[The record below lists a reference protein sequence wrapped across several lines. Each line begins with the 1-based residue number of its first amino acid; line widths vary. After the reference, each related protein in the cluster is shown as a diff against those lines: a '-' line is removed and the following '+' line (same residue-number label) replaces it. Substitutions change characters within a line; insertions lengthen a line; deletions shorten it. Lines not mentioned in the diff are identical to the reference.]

1 MRAQVFQFSAVF
13 AVAALIGMPAAAEA
27 AERRD
32 TKPSAALDA
41 LAQCVAIAT
50 DAERLACYDRA
61 ARPLIEAQKAKEFV
75 VVDRDEVRKTKRSL
89 FGFSLPSIKLFG
101 ASDDEPVKQLVG
113 VMTASTALQ
122 GGLMRFQLDDGS
134 VWDTTE
140 AMPLMPRKGDTVT
153 VKAGSLGSYIA
164 TAPGR
169 RSPRVKRVR

>member
-1 MRAQVFQFSAVF
+1 MSTEVTKITSVF
-13 AVAALIGMPAAAEA
+13 VAAILTATFSNVSA
-27 AERRD
+27 AERRE
-32 TKPSAALDA
+32 TKASTALDA
-41 LAQCVAIAT
+41 LAQCVAIT
-50 DAERLACYDRA
+50 GDAERLNCYDRA
-61 ARPLIEAQKAKEFV
+61 AKPLIEAQKAKEFV

-113 VMTASTALQ
+113 VMTASSALP

-140 AMPLMPRKGDTVT
+140 GLMQMPRKGDTVT
-153 VKAGSLGSYIA
+153 VKAGALGSYIA

>member
-1 MRAQVFQFSAVF
+1 MTGQAIRITMIF
-13 AVAALIGMPAAAEA
+13 AVAAVTAGSAGAAQ
-27 AERRD
+27 RRD

-41 LAQCVAIAT
+41 LAQCVGVAA

-75 VVDRDEVRKTKRSL
+75 VVDREEVRKTKRSL

-113 VMTASTALQ
+113 VMTASTPLP

-140 AMPLMPRKGDTVT
+140 GLMQMPRKGDTVT
-153 VKAGSLGSYIA
+153 VKAGTLGSYIA

>member
-1 MRAQVFQFSAVF
+1 MRVQASQLSGFLAMVAMIVPASTGLAAQ
-13 AVAALIGMPAAAEA
+13 
-27 AERRD
+27 RRD
-32 TKPSAALDA
+32 TKASAALDA

-61 ARPLIEAQKAKEFV
+61 ARPLIEAQKAKDFV
-75 VVDRDEVRKTKRSL
+75 VVDREEVRKTKRSL

-113 VMTASTALQ
+113 VMTESTQLP

-140 AMPLMPRKGDTVT
+140 GLPLMPRKGDTVT